1 MNRYELIEHLDNFY
15 EELLDYRSRVLH
27 AKIECEK
34 SGELDS
40 NAIEDLDQIRYSM
53 SYIEDRISELKEK
66 IGLRVYCVQVTSSID
81 MSIKVLAKNEED
93 AIEWAEQTADIRIE
107 NRLASHYDCDYSSQ
121 GYSYADFSTED
132 DEAEEEYP
140 YEN

>member
-1 MNRYELIEHLDNFY
+1 MKDDLIRHLDKFY
-15 EELLDYRSRVLH
+15 EELLDYRSRFLH

-40 NAIEDLDQIRYSM
+40 DAIEDLDQIRHSM

-66 IGLRVYCVQVTSSID
+66 IGLRVYCVQVTSTIE
-81 MSIKVLAKNEED
+81 MNVKVLAKNEDD

-107 NRLASHYDCDYSSQ
+107 DRFASHYDCSYSSQ
-121 GYSYADFSTED
+121 GYSLGDESTED
-132 DEAEEEYP
+132 DEAEEEYL
-140 YEN
+140 YED

>member
-1 MNRYELIEHLDNFY
+1 MKNDLIRQLDGLYEN
-15 EELLDYRSRVLH
+15 LLDYRSQLLN

-40 NAIEDLDQIRYSM
+40 DAIEDLDQIRYSM
-53 SYIEDRISELKEK
+53 SYLEDRISELKEK
-66 IGLRVYCVQVTSSID
+66 IGLRVYCVQVTTTVD
-81 MSIKVLAKNEED
+81 MNIKVLAKNEDD

-107 NRLASHYDCDYSSQ
+107 NKFESHYDCSYSSE
-121 GYSYADFSTED
+121 GYSLGDESTVD

-140 YEN
+140 YDD

>member
-1 MNRYELIEHLDNFY
+1 MKDNLIKHLDELYDN
-15 EELLDYRSRVLH
+15 LLDYRSRFLH

-40 NAIEDLDQIRYSM
+40 DAIEDLDQIRHSM

-66 IGLRVYCVQVTSSID
+66 IGLRVYCVQVTSTIE
-81 MSIKVLAKNEED
+81 MNVKVLAKNEDD

-107 NRLASHYDCDYSSQ
+107 DRFASHYDCSYSSQ
-121 GYSYADFSTED
+121 GYSLGDESTED
-132 DEAEEEYP
+132 DEAEEEYL
-140 YEN
+140 YED